1 MDIMIY
7 RDFLEAGYPIIG
19 LHAITPDGQCGCGDP
34 RCKNAGKHPYSSA
47 WQSAPLWSDEQI
59 DCMVDMGQLSTG
71 YGVVMRNL
79 LVIDVDARNGGVES
93 LARLLDDVPAIAGAG
108 MIVETG
114 SGGGSRHFYFS
125 LPEGAAL
132 STKLTNYPGIDF
144 KSSGYV
150 VGPGSQHVSGGR
162 YTLLV
167 GAPDDIMP
175 APPELIERLR
185 KPERVRVDISG
196 RHIDLANADII
207 AMLAH
212 IEADDYDRW
221 VRVGMALHAVT
232 NGAGLDIWD
241 AWSRGSDK
249 YRAGVCEYKWH
260 SFGKSQTIVSF
271 GTLAHYAQ
279 EGGWQFP
286 VEFES
291 PESFD
296 FGDAPRADGLPI
308 DISGVDLLRP
318 PGFVGELAAWINSQS
333 RRPREYLAVAAALQS
348 VGNIVGLNYIDGTD
362 GVTSNLF
369 TFCVAGSG
377 TGKESIQQ
385 ATAQIHQIAGLAPA
399 CHGTIKSEQE
409 IMRNIAIR
417 HQAAFY
423 VIDEIGTL
431 FQKIK
436 SATERGG
443 ASYLEG
449 VVGVL
454 MSAYSKADGTMMIG
468 GDLREEIRQLLN
480 REIAAQRKA
489 RDERDERF
497 DQALLD
503 RLLLQIK
510 SIDNGLTRPFLSLC
524 GFTTPETFYSCVDK
538 NNATNGFF
546 GRSLLFIE
554 HETVP
559 RFRVDHMP
567 PVMPESLYNALILLA
582 ADGRA
587 DNRQDGQRI
596 EQTHDRIPIP
606 STPEATAAMRDIR
619 SWLDDKADAEKGRS
633 GLEALFLRCY
643 ELIAKVAFILAA
655 PGGVR
660 ELAHVAFAFALVMR
674 DVRYKSNIILSND
687 DKNQPEAALMARII
701 SLIGDDGETQGVLI
715 QRVNRRRRTDILAA
729 LEKMVIQGRLRAVD
743 EKKTIKTIRYFLL

>member
-1 MDIMIY
+1 MMIY

-19 LHAITPDGQCGCGDP
+19 LHPIIPGDGCGCGDP
-34 RCKNAGKHPYSSA
+34 HCKNAGKHPYSSA

-59 DCMVDMGQLSTG
+59 DCMIEMGQLSTG
-71 YGVVMRNL
+71 YGVVMRGL

-93 LARLLDDVPAIAGAG
+93 LARLLDAIPTIAGAG

-114 SGGGSRHFYFS
+114 SGGGSKHFYFS
-125 LPEGAAL
+125 LPADAAL
-132 STKLTNYPGIDF
+132 STHLAEYPGVDF

-150 VGPGSQHVSGGR
+150 VGPGSLHASGGQ
-162 YTLLV
+162 YALLV
-167 GAPDDIMP
+167 GSPGDIMP

-185 KPERVRVDISG
+185 KRERIRAEISGKHIDISIG
-196 RHIDLANADII
+196 DVADMLRYIDP
-207 AMLAH
+207 
-212 IEADDYDRW
+212 DDYDRW
-221 VRVGMALHAVT
+221 VRVGMAIHDVT
-232 NGAGLDIWD
+232 CGAGLDLWD
-241 AWSRGSDK
+241 TWSQGSDK
-249 YRAGVCEYKWH
+249 YRVGVCDNKWH

-296 FGDAPRADGLPI
+296 FCDTARHDGLPI

-318 PGFVGELAAWINSQS
+318 PGFVGELAAWISSQS

-348 VGNIVGLNYIDGTD
+348 VGNIIGLNYVDGSD

-369 TFCVAGSG
+369 TFCVAGSA

-385 ATAQIHQIAGLAPA
+385 AAAQIHQIAGLAPA

-409 IMRNIAIR
+409 IMRNLAIR

-454 MSAYSKADGTMMIG
+454 MSAYSKADGVMMIG

-497 DQALLD
+497 DQTALD
-503 RLLLQIK
+503 RLLQQIK

-538 NNATNGFF
+538 SNATNGFF

-559 RFRVDHMP
+559 RFRVDHQAPAMP
-567 PVMPESLYNALILLA
+567 DALCNALILLA

-587 DNRQDGQRI
+587 DARQTGQRI

-619 SWLDDKADAEKGRS
+619 AWLDDKADAEKGAS
-633 GLEALFLRCY
+633 GLEALYLRCY
-643 ELIAKVAFILAA
+643 ELVAKVAFILAA

-660 ELAHVAFAFALVMR
+660 ELVHVAFAFALVLR
-674 DVRYKSNIILSND
+674 DVRYKSNIVLSND
-687 DKNQPEAALMARII
+687 DKNQPEASLMARIV
-701 SLIGDDGETQGVLI
+701 SLIGDDGETQGVI
-715 QRVNRRRRTDILAA
+715 VHRINRRKRNDICATLD
-729 LEKMVIQGRLRAVD
+729 KMVERGILRSVE
-743 EKKTIKTIRYFLL
+743 EKKTTPTIRYFLV